1 MPIKYFSKNKN
12 FYPVLILSNIGVI
25 FTLTFIIRFTL
36 TIILNQIFSLK
47 LNTEQVVGFNQFGF
61 DFSYS
66 YVCGVVAVI
75 ESIILIFS
83 YIVIVEKANKILDY
97 VVTNFVLEIIIICLF
112 KSFPYSFSFW
122 LFSIIKVASITLVA
136 EYISL
141 KIEQKE
147 ITINSNFIAGT
158 I

>member
-25 FTLTFIIRFTL
+25 FSLTYIVRFTL
-36 TIILNQIFSLK
+36 TSIINLIFSLR
-47 LNTEQVVGFNQFGF
+47 LNTEQIVGYNQFTM

-66 YVCGVVAVI
+66 YVCGLIALI
-75 ESIILIFS
+75 ESAILIFT
-83 YIVIVEKANKILDY
+83 YIIVVEKANKILDY
-97 VVTNFVLEIIIICLF
+97 VATNFILEIAVICLF
-112 KSFPYSFSFW
+112 KGFPNTFSFW
-122 LFSIIKVASITLVA
+122 LFSIIKVAVTTLVA